1 MDLLLA
7 MTNLQAGLH
16 VFVMGFIV
24 VFLGMG
30 VIIAVVSLIGKI
42 MEKVN
47 ANSAKKKAEQAS
59 AASKLEALS
68 SEDTL
73 AEDSEEEARIRA
85 AIVAVL
91 TNYYFNQGSNCEFKI
106 KKIRRI

>member
-1 MDLLLA
+1 MNLLLE
-7 MTNLQAGLH
+7 MTNLQAGLY

-47 ANSAKKKAEQAS
+47 TSRAKKAEQAPADS
-59 AASKLEALS
+59 QLEAELTQAA
-68 SEDTL
+68 D
-73 AEDSEEEARIRA
+73 DSEEEARIRA
-85 AIVAVL
+85 AIVAVI

>member
-7 MTNLQAGLH
+7 MTNLQAGLY

-30 VIIAVVSLIGKI
+30 VIIAVVSIIGKI

-47 ANSAKKKAEQAS
+47 KSRAKKAEEAS
-59 AASKLEALS
+59 ANSQTEAMLTQDTV
-68 SEDTL
+68 SEDS
-73 AEDSEEEARIRA
+73 DEEARIRA

>member
-1 MDLLLA
+1 MNLLLE
-7 MTNLQAGLH
+7 MTNLQAGLY

-30 VIIAVVSLIGKI
+30 IIVAVVSIIGKI

-47 ANSAKKKAEQAS
+47 ADRAKKAEKAS
-59 AASKLEALS
+59 ADSQLEAVSTQDMLV
-68 SEDTL
+68 
-73 AEDSEEEARIRA
+73 EDSDEEARIRA